1 MNTRDVN
8 VLKLQRCISLDVLMS
23 ASCQQH
29 TPAYTLSRRALV
41 PQAPWPAHRAHRA
54 QWAVF
59 GG

>member
-8 VLKLQRCISLDVLMS
+8 VLKLQRCISLDALMS
-23 ASCQQH
+23 EQH
-29 TPAYTLSRRALV
+29 TPAYTLSRSALV
-41 PQAPWPAHRAHRA
+41 PQGALASTPSPLG